1 MYSLAGSVNLGRGTD
16 ATRNKLDQTGA
27 RELIVTA
34 TLNVPY
40 YYKDDVAW

>member
-27 RELIVTA
+27 RELIVRA